1 MSLKD
6 GVWSSDQLGQFGV
19 GEDSAV
25 GVNFQTD
32 PQDHWRGG
40 LQGLTHTHTHT
51 KKLCCDLL
59 NADLLRPVF

>member
-1 MSLKD
+1 MLVVFVLTVLLRSLFVSLKD

-40 LQGLTHTHTHT
+40 LQGLTHM
-51 KKLCCDLL
+51 KQ
-59 NADLLRPVF
+59 